1 MRNTKTFEHVDH
13 RWHDRVAPS
22 DPVDQLIHRSH
33 LLGADLRI
41 TNYAGGNT
49 SVKTQGADAVDGRP
63 IEVLW
68 IKGSGGDLGTL
79 NRAGL
84 AALDNGRVLALE
96 RTYRGREHEDEQV
109 SLLPSC
115 LVEPRGAA
123 PSIDTPLHAVVPH
136 PHVDHVHPD
145 AVVAL
150 ATAADGERLVNEVYG
165 GEVGWLPWQR
175 PGYDLALRLRD
186 LLRERPALRGVVL
199 GGHGLIAWGDSS
211 RECYETTLDLIERA
225 ARAIS
230 ERQGDRGLPFGK
242 RRVPGLGCEQRR
254 AQAARAM
261 PLLRGLA
268 GNVVAHFRDDEAVLE
283 FAGSSAASRL
293 VREGTSCPDHFLRT
307 KQRPLL
313 LDLPPGADPEAER
326 SRVERAFE
334 DYRDAYRRY
343 YEANAGPGSPPM
355 RAPTPVIVLWPG
367 VGMFAF
373 AAGKREARIASEFYV
388 NAINVMRGAEI
399 LSTYHGL
406 SDEEAFGIEY
416 WALEEAKLR
425 RLPKEKALSRRV
437 ALVTGA
443 GGGIGRA
450 IARRF
455 AAEGACVVLVDID
468 QAGVCAVREEIG
480 EQALGV
486 RADISD
492 EAAVASAFEQ
502 AALAY
507 GGVDLLVNCAGISVS
522 HAVTETS
529 VEDYDRL
536 YRVIERGSFLAS
548 RAFARQAVVQGRG
561 GDIVYIASKNGV
573 VAGANNVA
581 YGSVKAAQL
590 HQMRLL
596 AVELAPHGIRV
607 NAVNP
612 DAVVRDSKIFAGEW
626 GDNRAET
633 YGVRREELGEFY
645 AQRTLLKQEILPDD
659 VAAACFV
666 LVAGELRKTT
676 GAVVPVDGGMPA
688 AFLR

>member
-1 MRNTKTFEHVDH
+1 MKTFEHVDH
-13 RWHDRVAPS
+13 LWQDGNGPS
-22 DPVDQLIHRSH
+22 DPVDQLIHRSN

-49 SVKTQGADAVDGRP
+49 SVKTRGVDAVDGRP

-79 NRAGL
+79 TRAGL

-109 SLLPSC
+109 ALLPSC

-145 AVVAL
+145 AVIAL

-165 GEVGWLPWQR
+165 GQVGWLPWQR

-186 LLRERPALRGVVL
+186 LVNQRPGLRGVVL
-199 GGHGLIAWGDSS
+199 GGHGLIAWGEGS
-211 RECYETTLDLIERA
+211 RECYETTLELIEEA
-225 ARAIS
+225 ARAI
-230 ERQGDRGLPFGK
+230 ERHERDRGSPFGG
-242 RRVPGLGCEQRR
+242 RRVQDLGCERRR

-268 GNVVAHFRDDEAVLE
+268 GNVVAHFRDDQAVLA
-283 FAGSSAASRL
+283 FSGSRDAPRL
-293 VREGTSCPDHFLRT
+293 AREGTSCPDHFLRT

-326 SRVERAFE
+326 PRVERAFQ
-334 DYRDAYRRY
+334 DYRDAYARY
-343 YEANAGPGSPPM
+343 YQANAGPESPGM
-355 RAPTPVIVLWPG
+355 RAPTPVVVLWPG
-367 VGMFAF
+367 VGMVTL
-373 AAGKREARIASEFYV
+373 AASKREARIASEFYV
-388 NAINVMRGAEI
+388 NAINVMRGAEAV
-399 LSTYHGL
+399 SSYRGL
-406 SDEEAFGIEY
+406 SDEEAFRIEY

-425 RLPKEKALSRRV
+425 RLPKEGALSRRV
-437 ALVTGA
+437 ALITGA
-443 GGGIGRA
+443 GGGIGRS

-455 AAEGACVVLVDID
+455 AAEGASLVLVDID
-468 QAGVCAVREEIG
+468 EDGLRPVTAEIG
-480 EQALGV
+480 EQALTV
-486 RADISD
+486 EADISD
-492 EAAVASAFEQ
+492 EAAVTAAFQQ

-522 HAVTETS
+522 HPLTETS
-529 VEDYDRL
+529 AEDYDRL

-548 RAFARQAVVQGRG
+548 RAFARQAMVQGRG

-581 YGSVKAAQL
+581 YSSVKAAQL

-626 GDNRAET
+626 GDNRAQT
-633 YGVRREELGEFY
+633 YGVRRENLGDFY

-666 LVAGELRKTT
+666 LVGGELRKTT
-676 GAVVPVDGGMPA
+676 GAVVPVDGGVAA